1 METHDSLI
9 EIPEIYSTKNEKSQY
24 FVIDSI
30 KKIFMNN
37 DKINL
42 PCSLNDGLET
52 MSIINNALTSQN

>member
-1 METHDSLI
+1 
-9 EIPEIYSTKNEKSQY
+9 KNEKSQY